1 MALSSLITLDC
12 HTHILPETLPDFS
25 AEFGYGEF
33 VRLQHHAPQ
42 KAWMYKGFKKF
53 REINANCWDPAIRI
67 EEMKDHGIDMQIIC
81 TIPVMFSYWAKP
93 ADGLRISQFLNDHIA
108 QLFTQYPQ
116 HFIGLATVPM
126 QNTELAVREL
136 ERCKQLGFKGVQIG
150 SNVNQLNL
158 NAPEFQNFFAAC
170 EALNLSVLIHPWEM
184 MGQEHME
191 QYWLPWLVGMPA
203 EITRALCSFIFGGL
217 FDRYPKL
224 RVCFAH
230 GGGNFIGTL
239 GRLEHGW
246 SCRPDL
252 VAIDNP
258 NPPSSYLG
266 RFWVDSHVCDSEQLT
281 LLVKKLGA
289 DKVIQGSDYPFPLG
303 ESSPGHLVRNS
314 GLNESVQNSIF
325 NNAPKAWLGI

>member
-1 MALSSLITLDC
+1 
-12 HTHILPETLPDFS
+12 
-25 AEFGYGEF
+25 
-33 VRLQHHAPQ
+33 
-42 KAWMYKGFKKF
+42 
-53 REINANCWDPAIRI
+53 
-67 EEMKDHGIDMQIIC
+67 MKDHGIDMQIIC

-325 NNAPKAWLGI
+325 NSAPKAWLGI

>member
-1 MALSSLITLDC
+1 
-12 HTHILPETLPDFS
+12 
-25 AEFGYGEF
+25 
-33 VRLQHHAPQ
+33 
-42 KAWMYKGFKKF
+42 
-53 REINANCWDPAIRI
+53 
-67 EEMKDHGIDMQIIC
+67 
-81 TIPVMFSYWAKP
+81 
-93 ADGLRISQFLNDHIA
+93 
-108 QLFTQYPQ
+108 
-116 HFIGLATVPM
+116 
-126 QNTELAVREL
+126 
-136 ERCKQLGFKGVQIG
+136 
-150 SNVNQLNL
+150 
-158 NAPEFQNFFAAC
+158 
-170 EALNLSVLIHPWEM
+170 M